1 MISIILLKGS
11 WGWDLVKAAT
21 SSAGSAAAA
30 VLQIVKL
37 PQRSARTQQLA
48 S

>member
-1 MISIILLKGS
+1 MISIILLEGS

-21 SSAGSAAAA
+21 SSAGSAAA